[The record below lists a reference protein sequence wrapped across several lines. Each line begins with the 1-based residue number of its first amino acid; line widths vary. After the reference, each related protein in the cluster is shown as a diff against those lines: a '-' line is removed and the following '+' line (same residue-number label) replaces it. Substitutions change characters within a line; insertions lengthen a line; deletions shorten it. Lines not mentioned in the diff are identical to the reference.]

1 MTIDPAALRFALIRG
16 AIIVLIAVAVSLV
29 GVWAGWLRAVDWP
42 RVSLA
47 FPVAVVVL
55 YLSAR
60 RRGR

>member
-1 MTIDPAALRFALIRG
+1 MKIDPPAVRFAVVRG
-16 AIIVLIAVAVSLV
+16 AVVVVIAVALSLA

-47 FPVAVVVL
+47 FLIAVVVL

-60 RRGR
+60 RRDR